1 MGWYTIRPKWY
12 LTQWKAI
19 VKHRD
24 ELSDTMQETAR
35 ILFASLKQ
43 LSKEDIQLLH
53 EKYYET
59 DKGTNF
65 YYLIDD
71 FSKYTPD
78 SDKVIAERKGMKI
91 ADYTRERVSAEKRLQ
106 AVISRVGK
114 QLTTSELEQLERYV
128 LRLGSLYLK
137 DYHKTTDNYLNADN
151 IVFTANKTQA
161 KRFSRESTDGEALV
175 RGLRLEK
182 APSEGEGSYRYVSFN
197 AR

>member
-24 ELSDTMQETAR
+24 ELSGNMQETAR

-43 LSKEDIQLLH
+43 LSKEDVQVLY

-78 SDKVIAERKGMKI
+78 SDKVIAERKGMRV

-114 QLTTSELEQLERYV
+114 QLTTSDLEQLERYV

-137 DYHKTTDNYLNADN
+137 DYHKTADNCLNADN

-161 KRFSRESTDGEALV
+161 KRFSRGSTDGEALV

-182 APSEGEGSYRYVSFN
+182 GPSEGEGGYRYVSFN